1 VRGAGGDV
9 TTHGNVEVVRRTFEA
24 YSRGDY
30 DEAASCLDPDVVWEV
45 GQEMPALGRA
55 AVRAMWERW
64 DSAWEEME
72 TVPEDF
78 LEAGDHVVVTVH
90 YKARGRG
97 SGIGY
102 DERLFDVYTMR
113 DGLCVR
119 KVEFRTRAEAL
130 RAAGMVP

>member
-1 VRGAGGDV
+1 V
-9 TTHGNVEVVRRTFEA
+9 TPEANVEVVRRLFET

-30 DEAASCLDPDVVWEV
+30 EEAASCLDPDVVYEV

-64 DSAWEEME
+64 DSAWDEME

-78 LEAGDHVVVTVH
+78 LDVGDHVVVTVH

-97 SGIGY
+97 SGIAY

-119 KVEFRTRAEAL
+119 KAEFRDLAEAL
-130 RAAGMVP
+130 QAAGTVQ

>member
-1 VRGAGGDV
+1 MTPEA
-9 TTHGNVEVVRRTFEA
+9 NVEVVRRLFET

-30 DEAASCLDPDVVWEV
+30 HEAASCLDPDVVYEV

-64 DSAWEEME
+64 DSAWDAME
-72 TVPEDF
+72 TVPEEF
-78 LEAGDHVVVTVH
+78 LDVGDHVVVTVH

-97 SGIGY
+97 SGIAY

-119 KVEFRTRAEAL
+119 KAEFRDRADAL
-130 RAAGMVP
+130 QAAGTVP

>member
-1 VRGAGGDV
+1 V
-9 TTHGNVEVVRRTFEA
+9 TPEENVEVVRRLFET

-30 DEAASCLDPDVVWEV
+30 EEAASCLDPDVVYEV

-64 DSAWEEME
+64 DSAWDEME
-72 TVPEDF
+72 AVPEEF
-78 LEAGDHVVVTVH
+78 LDVGDHVVVTVH
-90 YKARGRG
+90 YKGRGRG
-97 SGIGY
+97 SGIAY

-119 KVEFRTRAEAL
+119 KAEFRDRAEAL
-130 RAAGMVP
+130 QAAGSVP